1 LIRNTRSTDPS
12 AIATLKQKI
21 EAEAQ
26 MRELLEEGGLP
37 QPDEIEYGYT
47 CIRLFW
53 HDTKSVVIIDIDEPE
68 ENGMP
73 AA

>member
-1 LIRNTRSTDPS
+1 MLQRM
-12 AIATLKQKI
+12 ATLKQKM

-26 MRELLEEGGLP
+26 MRELLEDGGLP
-37 QPDEIEYGYT
+37 QPDEIEYGHT

-53 HDTKSVVIIDIDEPE
+53 HDTKSVVVIDIDEPE
-68 ENGMP
+68 VDELPP

>member
-1 LIRNTRSTDPS
+1 M
-12 AIATLKQKI
+12 ATLKQKI
-21 EAEAQ
+21 EAETQ

-37 QPDEIEYGYT
+37 QPDEVEYGYA

-53 HDTKSVVIIDIDEPE
+53 HDTQSVIVIDIDEPE
-68 ENGMP
+68 EEDEEMP